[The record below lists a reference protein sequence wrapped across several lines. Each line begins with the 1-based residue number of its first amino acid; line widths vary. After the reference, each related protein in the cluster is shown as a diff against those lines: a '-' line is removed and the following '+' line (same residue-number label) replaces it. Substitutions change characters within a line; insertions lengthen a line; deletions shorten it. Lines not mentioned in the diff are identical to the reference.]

1 MRIRWVF
8 LIVLTLIF
16 SVFLYAQEAR
26 LSPRFQTV
34 YILQM
39 ANAFDQH
46 LASRLTAGHVLWVV
60 LDPRSA
66 DAVMTESLDDNF
78 MSWMQ
83 RTYPPAAGTPASE
96 AAGSLLPRSG
106 DLHERSRGTVFLVD
120 PRKRIVLWSACELRK
135 DTSSA
140 EADRAATRLSN
151 GLKAAFGKK

>member
-8 LIVLTLIF
+8 MTVIF
-16 SVFLYAQEAR
+16 GVFLYGQGAR

-39 ANAFDQH
+39 SNAFDQH
-46 LASRLTAGHVLWVV
+46 LASRLTAGRVLWVV

-78 MSWMQ
+78 VSWMQ
-83 RTYPPAAGTPASE
+83 RTFPPVAGTTTND
-96 AAGSLLPRSG
+96 AAGSVFPRSG

-140 EADRAATRLSN
+140 EADRAAIRMAN
-151 GLKAAFGKK
+151 GLKTAFGKK